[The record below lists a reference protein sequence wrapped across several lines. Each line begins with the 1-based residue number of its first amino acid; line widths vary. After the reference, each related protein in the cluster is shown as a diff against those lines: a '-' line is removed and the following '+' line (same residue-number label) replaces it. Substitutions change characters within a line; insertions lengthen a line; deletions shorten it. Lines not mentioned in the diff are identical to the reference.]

1 MKRRILL
8 MALLCLALLPITG
21 GVQAV
26 AQPKWNSAYQAYID
40 EYADLAVDQM
50 KRYGVPAS
58 ITLAQAL
65 LESGAGRSTLAT
77 KGNNHFGI
85 KCHGWTGRT
94 IAVDDDKR
102 NECFRAYK
110 SVKDS
115 YEDHST
121 YLASGQR
128 YRDLFK
134 LKVTD
139 YKGWAHGLKRAGYA
153 TNPKYATLLID
164 IIELYGLDKYD
175 SGKKVRQQAAYGP
188 HTIHKMGKNYYIFT
202 RDGDTFKNIAKEV
215 GVSSRKLAKYNER
228 NKRDVL
234 ADGEIIWLKKKA
246 TKAPKEYKGY
256 VHIVK
261 AGESMYTIAQ
271 TYGITIKALYKIN
284 RMPSSYRIQVGDE
297 LLVR

>member
-1 MKRRILL
+1 

-175 SGKKVRQQAAYGP
+175 SDKKVRQQTAYGP